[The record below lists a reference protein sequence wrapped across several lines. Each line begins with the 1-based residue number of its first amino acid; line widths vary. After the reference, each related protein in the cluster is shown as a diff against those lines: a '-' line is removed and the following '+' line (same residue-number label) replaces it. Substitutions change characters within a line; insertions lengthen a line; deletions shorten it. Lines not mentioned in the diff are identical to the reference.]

1 MKRSGLAPRP
11 QESFDA
17 GNNAGQRDRW
27 RWQPGGTGR
36 WKFGA
41 AAIAVLSALLAMV
54 WSTGEPQSA
63 SAQSFSG
70 SAALDAMTEEAIAD
84 GLIPG
89 AVLVVGHEGQ
99 IIHRKAYGA
108 QALVPEREPTSL
120 DTMYDAASL
129 TKVMATTPSIMKLLE
144 QGKLRL
150 ASPVTDYIPEFQGGH
165 SDITVRD
172 LLIHFSGMRPDLDVE
187 PLWSGYDVGI
197 SKAVVEQPASP
208 PGTKFVYSDINFE
221 LLGEIVRRLSGKPLS
236 EFAREEIFE
245 PLGMKNTMYLP
256 PASLRPRIAP
266 TERDPETRIP
276 LRGVVHD
283 PTARFMGGVA
293 GHAGVFTT
301 ADDLARYAQMMLNE
315 GELDGVRIFSPLTVR
330 RFTSPATP
338 PDQPVLRGLGWD
350 IDSPYSSN
358 RGELF
363 PIGGYGHTGFT
374 GPSVWIDP
382 ATETFVVIMTN
393 RVHPDGGKNINSW
406 RSRVATVVAAAVTSR
421 DTRGGVHTGL
431 DVLAEQDFAAL
442 KDAHVG
448 LITNHTGLDR
458 SGRRNYKLMR
468 EAGLNVVAL
477 YSPEHGI
484 TGVEDRTDIGDST
497 DAATGIPIYS
507 LYDQGRTRFA
517 PGMLDGVDTLV
528 FDIQDVGAR
537 FYTYSCTM
545 LYALEE
551 AGKAGIP
558 FYVLDRPN
566 PITGTHVEGPVLEDD
581 LSSFVGCYDMPVR
594 HGLTMGELAKMANAE
609 RKLGADLH
617 VVTMENWSREEW
629 FDETGLPW
637 VDPSP
642 NMRSLNAAVLYPGIA
657 LIESSPNYSVGRGTD
672 IPFEQ
677 VGASWIN
684 GVELAFFLNSRQI
697 PGVRIY
703 PVEFKPTA
711 SVFAGQ
717 KIGGVRFVVVDRE
730 VFDSVGFGLE
740 LAHALERLYPGK
752 IDFEGSSKLLGS
764 RAVIETLKWGEELD
778 DIEPF
783 LSEELDTF
791 LERREPFLLY

>member
-1 MKRSGLAPRP
+1 MKRSGTAPRP
-11 QESFDA
+11 QKTQQVPRLDH
-17 GNNAGQRDRW
+17 RPR
-27 RWQPGGTGR
+27 RKLR
-36 WKFGA
+36 WKIGA
-41 AAIAVLSALLAMV
+41 GVALSALLALV
-54 WSTGEPQSA
+54 WSSGEPQTA
-63 SAQSFSG
+63 AAQSFSG

-99 IIHRKAYGA
+99 IIHRKAYGSR
-108 QALVPEREPTSL
+108 ALVPGREPATL

-129 TKVMATTPSIMKLLE
+129 TKVIATTPSIMKLLE

-187 PLWSGYDVGI
+187 PPWFGYETGI
-197 SKAVVEQPASP
+197 SKAVVEEPTAP
-208 PGTKFVYSDINFE
+208 PETKFIYSDINFE
-221 LLGEIVRRLSGKPLS
+221 LLGEIVRRLSGKPLN
-236 EFAREEIFE
+236 EFAQEEIFK

-256 PASLRPRIAP
+256 PVSMRDRIAP
-266 TERDPETRIP
+266 TERDPMTGKP
-276 LRGVVHD
+276 LRGIVHD
-283 PTARFMGGVA
+283 PTARFMEGVA

-315 GELDGVRIFSPLTVR
+315 GELDGVRVFSPLTVR
-330 RFTSPATP
+330 RFTTPATP

-382 ATETFVVIMTN
+382 ATETYVVIMTN
-393 RVHPDGGKNINSW
+393 RVHPDGGTNINSW
-406 RSRVATVVAAAVTSR
+406 RSRVATVVAAAVTSH
-421 DTRGGVHTGL
+421 DTRGSVHTGL
-431 DVLAEQDFAAL
+431 DVLASEHFAPL
-442 KDAHVG
+442 EGAHVG
-448 LITNHTGLDR
+448 LITNQTGLDS
-458 SGRRNYKLMR
+458 SGRPNYELMR
-468 EAGLNVVAL
+468 AAGVDVAAL
-477 YSPEHGI
+477 FSPEHGI
-484 TGVEDRTDIGDST
+484 TGTLDQTDIGDST
-497 DAATGIPIYS
+497 EAGTGTPIYS

-517 PGMLDGVDTLV
+517 PGMLEGVDTLV

-545 LYALEE
+545 LYAMEE
-551 AGKAGIP
+551 AAKAGIP

-594 HGLTMGELAKMANAE
+594 HGLTMGELATMANAE

-617 VVTMENWSREEW
+617 VVTMENWAREEW

-657 LIESSPNYSVGRGTD
+657 LIESSPGYSVGRGTD

-684 GVELAFFLNSRQI
+684 GVELAFYLNSLQI
-697 PGVRIY
+697 PGIRIY
-703 PVEFKPTA
+703 PVEFEPTT
-711 SVFAGQ
+711 SVFAHQ
-717 KIGGVRFVVVDRE
+717 KISGVRFVVLDRD

-740 LAHALERLYPGK
+740 LAHALQRLYPGK
-752 IDFEGSSKLLGS
+752 IDFEASSKLLGS

-778 DIEPF
+778 DIDAF
-783 LSEELDTF
+783 MAEELDTF